1 VKNRQCDCF
10 AKTLA
15 MTRKNLIQ
23 AYCII
28 RWKSILFNRSP
39 NHPFHEHQ
47 HQPHPQSILLLRRRF
62 PCHQIRRAH
71 LIHTLNRLQR
81 LDRRAF
87 PQYHPSCDPR
97 LAGMATAAEIA
108 GEERIAQNSKSPTIS
123 NNTGQTITWI

>member
-1 VKNRQCDCF
+1 
-10 AKTLA
+10 

-39 NHPFHEHQ
+39 NQHFHEHQ
-47 HQPHPQSILLLRRRF
+47 HQPHPQSIHPLRRRF
-62 PCHQIRRAH
+62 PRHQIRRAH
-71 LIHTLNRLQR
+71 LIHTLHRLQR
-81 LDRRAF
+81 PHRRVY

-108 GEERIAQNSKSPTIS
+108 GEERIAQNTKNPTIP
-123 NNTGQTITWI
+123 NNTGQTIKWI